1 MKTRTL
7 PGAALVALSLLLAG
21 PAAVAQDADDGLEP
35 VRSKRFAE
43 AYLLPGADFRPYTK
57 VLIEP
62 VKVSFKPG
70 WLDEVGRATGS
81 RARPRITEED
91 LARMQE
97 WLAADLGR
105 ALERALADAGFELT
119 AEPGP
124 DVLRITP
131 GLRDVFLS
139 APESAGDVAPVRLY
153 ARRVGEATIVLEARD
168 SEQGIILGRAIDQ
181 RWTTDRDRLDLVNET
196 INRSEFGRL
205 FDRWAKRAADGLQ
218 GLRAASAVDQHPTR

>member
-1 MKTRTL
+1 MNTRTL
-7 PGAALVALSLLLAG
+7 LGAAMVALSVLSAG

-43 AYLLPGADFRPYTK
+43 AYLLPGADFRPYSR

-62 VKVSFKPG
+62 VSVSFKPG
-70 WLDEVGRATGS
+70 WLEELGRASGS
-81 RARPRITEED
+81 RARPRLTEED

-97 WLAADLGR
+97 WLAADLAR
-105 ALERALADAGFELT
+105 ALEKALADAGFELAT
-119 AEPGP
+119 GPGP

-139 APESAGDVAPVRLY
+139 APDSAGDVAPTRLY
-153 ARRVGEATIVLEARD
+153 TRRAGEATIVLEARD
-168 SEQGIILGRAIDQ
+168 SELGVLLGRAIDQ
-181 RWTTDRDRLDLVNET
+181 RWTTEHERLELVNET

-205 FDRWAKRAADGLQ
+205 FDRWARRAADGLQ
-218 GLRAASAVDQHPTR
+218 GQQAASAIVTQPTR